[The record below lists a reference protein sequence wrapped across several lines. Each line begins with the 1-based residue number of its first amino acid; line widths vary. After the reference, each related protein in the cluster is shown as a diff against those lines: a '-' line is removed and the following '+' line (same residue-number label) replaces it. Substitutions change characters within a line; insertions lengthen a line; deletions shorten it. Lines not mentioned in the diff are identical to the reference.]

1 MEKYQARVLQ
11 SHANG
16 CMTSQCF
23 VKKKFSMWKVL
34 TPNGNIL
41 TTLRRWNLPFNSKG
55 SSFYC
60 SGLKGREVFPGN
72 YSGWFPQEIFPNL
85 LEIFPN
91 LCQYFLTCWKY
102 FPTFSRYSQHFWD
115 IGNIS
120 QLVKIYP
127 NFLEIFS
134 DSLEIFHNLCK
145 YFLIFLRYSQ
155 LFRDIPNLCWLKQRK
170 AKLSGPQV

>member
-1 MEKYQARVLQ
+1 MVTYILIQINTCIIFGVERCQARVSQ

-34 TPNGNIL
+34 APNGNIL

-60 SGLKGREVFPGN
+60 SGLKSREVFPGN

-102 FPTFSRYSQHFWD
+102 FPTFSRYSQLFWD
-115 IGNIS
+115 IPNLCWKYFPTCENISQLVGNISLLAGNIS
-120 QLVKIYP
+120 QLV
-127 NFLEIFS
+127 
-134 DSLEIFHNLCK
+134 
-145 YFLIFLRYSQ
+145 
-155 LFRDIPNLCWLKQRK
+155 
-170 AKLSGPQV
+170 